1 MKAMILAAGVGS
13 RLEPLTCNVPKPMV
27 PVVNRPAMEHIV
39 ALLKKHGY
47 TDVIAN
53 LWYLPER
60 IRGYFGDGS
69 DFGLSLSY
77 SQEKEL
83 LGTAG
88 GLKKVEGFFDDT
100 FLVISGD
107 ALTDIDLT
115 DMLRFHRGSGA
126 LATIA
131 LRRVDDPTRFGVVLT
146 TSDGRITGFQEKP
159 KAAEALSNLANTGIY
174 IFERELLNLI
184 PPGAFYDFGKDLFPR
199 LVAAGAPFYGYA
211 MGGYWCDIGSITQYR
226 LAQYDVLQGKV
237 ELEAFSRL
245 QAASIRPGVFGGDD
259 CRIDPSARLEG
270 RILLGR
276 GCTIGRGVWIVGET
290 VIGDNCRIEDNAMIE
305 RSVIWQNTW
314 VGKEARLT
322 ECVVGSECYL
332 HPQAR
337 LGRGVILSDACVVE
351 QRSEVRS
358 NVLIWP
364 GEVIQAGAIISHNLQ
379 GARG

>member
-13 RLEPLTCNVPKPMV
+13 RLEPLTSNVPKPMV
-27 PVVNRPAMEHIV
+27 PLVNRPAMEHIV
-39 ALLKKHGY
+39 ALLRKHGY
-47 TDVIAN
+47 TGVIAN

-60 IRGYFGDGS
+60 IRGYFGDGAH
-69 DFGLSLSY
+69 FGLSLNY

-88 GLKKVEGFFDDT
+88 GLKQVGGFFDET

-115 DMLRFHRGSGA
+115 DMLRFHRRSGA

-131 LRRVDDPTRFGVVLT
+131 LREVDDPTRFGVVLT
-146 TSDGRITGFQEKP
+146 APDGRITGFQEKP

-174 IFERELLNLI
+174 IFEPELLNWI
-184 PPGAFYDFGKDLFPR
+184 PAGTFYDFGKDLFPR

-211 MGGYWCDIGSITQYR
+211 MNGYWCDIGSLTQYR
-226 LAQYDVLQGKV
+226 LAQYDVLQGRVK
-237 ELEAFSRL
+237 LEAFSGL
-245 QAASIRPGVFGGDD
+245 KEAAAHPGVYGGED
-259 CRIDPSARLEG
+259 CQIDPSARLEG

-276 GCTIGRGVWIVGET
+276 GCTIGRGVRIVGET
-290 VIGDNCRIEDNAMIE
+290 VIGDNCRIEDNAVIE
-305 RSVIWQNTW
+305 RSVIWQNTR

-337 LGRGVILSDACVVE
+337 LGTGVILSDSCVLE
-351 QRSEVRS
+351 RRSEVKS

-364 GEVIQAGAIISHNLQ
+364 GKVIQAGEIISHNLQ
-379 GARG
+379 EARG